1 MANDDSYPTHVSGT
15 VRALLRFE
23 GLAVFLL
30 SLLLYARSGAGWGMF
45 AALILIPDLSLLAYL
60 IGPRAGAAAYNTMHS
75 YLGPLL
81 MVGFGL
87 ALVPGLVPIA
97 FIWGAHVGIDRAMGY
112 GLKYASAFRD
122 THLGRIGRAAG

>member
-1 MANDDSYPTHVSGT
+1 MANNDSYQAHVSGT
-15 VRALLRFE
+15 VRALLRIE

-30 SLLLYARSGAGWGMF
+30 ALLLYARTGASWGLF
-45 AALILIPDLSLLAYL
+45 GALILVPDLSLLAYL

-75 YLGPLL
+75 YLGPLFVVAL
-81 MVGFGL
+81 GL
-87 ALVPGLVPIA
+87 ALAPGLLPVA

-122 THLGRIGRAAG
+122 THLGRIGRAVG

>member
-1 MANDDSYPTHVSGT
+1 M
-15 VRALLRFE
+15 LRIE

-30 SLLLYARSGAGWGMF
+30 AVSLYFRSGAGWGMF
-45 AALILIPDLSLLAYL
+45 AALVLVPDLSLLAYP

-75 YLGPLL
+75 YLGPLF
-81 MVGFGL
+81 MVALGL
-87 ALVPGLVPIA
+87 ALAPGLLPVA

-122 THLGRIGRAAG
+122 THLCRIGRAVG